1 MSFLSKLFGGGK
13 PRQPKIE
20 KDSLASIS
28 TAKILYGLAEGEISG
43 LVDGAKSIKL
53 DDTPLLNDAGQ
64 PNFVDDKEKLAVK
77 WDFRSGS
84 NNQEYI
90 QGFPDVANEKPV
102 GVQLRQ
108 ATPYVKQINDI
119 NLSAIVV
126 RVSFGALRN
135 QKTNGD
141 ITGTTVKYRIDLM
154 TDNGSYQA
162 VIDGNVTA
170 KTSAKYER
178 SHRIDLPKAKNG
190 WLVKVTRITPDS
202 TSDLLSNAMSV
213 EAITEIIDVKLAYP
227 NTAMLGIQYD
237 ARTFSNIAKLAVR
250 CRGKLLKIP
259 SNYDPVGRTY
269 NGIWDG
275 TFKTAYSNNP
285 AWVFY
290 DICLNWRYGLG
301 RRLDASMI
309 DKWALYQ
316 IARYCDEMVSDGL
329 GGQEPRFAV
338 NVYLQSQQDAFTVL
352 QSLSSIFRGMAYWNG
367 EQVTVA
373 MDAPQTPVYT
383 FSRANVVDG
392 IFNYTGTRARDRHT
406 VAKVAWD
413 NPKSDFKTEYE
424 PVRDEYAIA
433 KYGINQ
439 LDINMMGCTSQGQA
453 QRAGLWALKSEQ
465 LENRQVSFSIGLDG
479 MLERIKP
486 SAIIAISDEIFAGRA
501 NGGRIV
507 AISDDKKTIT
517 LDRAVTANV
526 GDTLVINNSDGVAE
540 RQSISAI
547 NGADITVSVAFNKPE
562 AQHIWAIDSPNL
574 RLMLFKIISIKQN
587 DDLTH
592 TITAIQHEPQKYAA
606 VDSGAYV
613 QPQIVSVVEPNI
625 VAAPESVAIGQ
636 FERQIQGQTV
646 VTMTIGWTQV
656 KDAVS
661 YIVEFKRDDGNW
673 VKLAPQSGL
682 SVDVEGVYAG
692 NYLAR
697 VTAVNAYDL
706 QSMPKTSMLTA
717 VVGKLGTPPSLAS
730 LKATGILFGM
740 QLDWLF
746 AQGSS
751 DTNYTEIQVASAPDT
766 NVALL
771 GTYAYPTNTATIN
784 GLQGNLTQYYRG
796 RIVDKL
802 GNASP
807 WTTWVSGTTSADAS
821 KVLDLL
827 NGQIT
832 DSQLHETLGS
842 KIGKVDKIA
851 PLELV
856 VGDETKGLVK
866 AIADE
871 RQSRIAAIGT
881 SALDNSKSL
890 HERADSLAKTVNGVT
905 EWQKEVNTDIEK
917 SFEKL
922 TYLASELDFGYAD
935 KKQYASTARGT
946 AWTFAKTVARAD
958 YVNSE
963 LARGISADLAGAKA
977 SFTEQI
983 TATATKNLATT
994 QRIENLSAQVVG
1006 GYEGNDL
1013 SKLSSG
1019 LLYQEAT
1026 ARATDV
1032 SALSEQISLLSAGVG
1047 EQFDP
1052 YKIWHFDKDSEGWTG
1067 GTYSDGY
1074 INARTDKLQSP
1085 SLSKTLDDGTVETLN
1100 TNAYHHIKMRLE
1112 VVGEPTWSGLVEWTG
1127 GSKTIT
1133 APKLDGG
1140 VANVSFDL
1148 KWSGNIDK
1156 FTIKIANT
1164 ADNLNYYKVDW
1175 IAVGRPSPA
1184 ASSAAVLDI
1193 KRAFSDYKVSS
1204 SENITDLTSAI
1215 YGTDLTPLTASIREQ
1230 LKTLSTNMGT
1240 YSTTL
1245 SVLDA
1250 WYKGEDASMA
1260 AITKQQYEALTSAD
1274 SANARKVDELF
1285 AEMDFGYADRTK
1297 FANIN
1302 RSMQRTLAMSIAVA
1316 DWNQSQRIDTL
1327 QSEFQGNTAQVQN
1340 ELLTLASKDLSIAS
1354 EQTRLSAAIG
1364 KNSADILELSLA
1376 VSKPETGLAAQVT
1389 QLQTTAEAAQ
1399 ILASSKGEI
1408 IYSVAEPP
1416 AKYRLPQNLWFKKE
1430 GDNTTPHIWDKNSGK
1445 WVALTDKAAADA
1457 QAEAAAAKQAAG
1469 LAQEAADNKGEVIF
1483 SSTAPSAAKRLP
1495 QNLWIDTAGG
1505 ANTPKRWNG
1514 SVWVEVTDKA
1524 TKDAAQ
1530 AASAAQKAADA
1541 AQGAADEADRKAKLA
1556 LKDLKDISDD
1566 DKLTPAE
1573 KKQLRLIVDD
1583 IKQVDADIRT
1593 RAAKYKVST
1602 TEYEAAYT
1610 ALITNYINDLLADYD
1625 VTSSVV
1631 RTEFNRKFNE
1641 FFAKRAQLDTSIT
1654 IAAKSV
1660 ADGLKS
1666 ELSLGYSS
1674 KEKYANS
1681 NRTIPNNAATAI
1693 ARAQTQANGASI
1705 AATGAQ
1711 NSAQNAQAAADNA
1724 KTKADVAQAQIND
1737 ISADGRLTP
1746 VEKKQANLI
1755 WVEIVKTDA
1764 EVKAN
1769 AAKYKVDTTAY
1780 SSAYNALNAYLAP
1793 LIADT
1798 NTTSDIDRAK
1808 FDKAFADV
1816 YAARAEVNKL
1826 IVAAAEKQA
1835 ADAQSTA
1842 NAKGEV
1848 ITSDTIPDATKR
1860 LPQNL
1865 WIDTRQGKNTPR
1877 RWNGSAWEAV
1887 TDQAAIEA
1895 VDDVKKNL
1903 ATYVKESGA
1912 YSTEFDNI
1920 AGEITTIQGSVKGV
1934 TDSIQVVAAIGDAE
1948 RLKYEISKERLN
1960 KNKAALQG
1968 KVADLDSLIAKYKAQ
1983 RTDAQ
1988 AKKAQATDTS
1998 VIALYDQ
2005 QIALLNTSI
2014 TDTQAQ
2020 RDELASQVT
2029 QLDQEIKELASL
2041 KLTESNIK
2049 KQYFVKFDS
2058 NNRAAGF
2065 GIMENADATI
2075 DFAIRADKFYI
2086 APPSGTGKG
2095 DSPFMVLTSSQTING
2110 TVVPAG
2116 TYIKSAYIHNG
2127 SIDVAK
2133 IADATITS
2141 AKIGQ
2146 GEIKNANIGTAEI
2159 DTLNL
2164 RGQAVT
2170 VTSAVTQTTFF
2181 DAKTSANT
2189 DAIYLYTGGVTVAV
2203 EFSLISC
2210 NPEGSG
2216 GFLVECYVN
2225 DVVKGSWNLSG
2236 TFGYYP
2242 SMFFP
2247 FSVAT
2252 GTEQTKVHIKV
2263 TSKGA
2268 KIGSQGYFFKVTG
2281 LKR

>member
-1 MSFLSKLFGGGK
+1 MSFLSKLLGGGSK

-84 NNQEYI
+84 NNQDYI

-126 RVSFGALRN
+126 RVSFEALRN

-154 TDNGSYQA
+154 TDNGAYQT

-413 NPKSDFKTEYE
+413 NPKNDFKTEYE

-465 LENRQVSFSIGLDG
+465 LEDRQVSFSIGLDG

-486 SAIIAISDEIFAGRA
+486 SAIIAISDEVFAGRA

-507 AISDDKKTIT
+507 TISGDKKTIT

-540 RQSISAI
+540 RQTISAI
-547 NGADITVSVAFNKPE
+547 NGADITVSVAFDKPE

-613 QPQIVSVVEPNI
+613 QPQRVSVVEPNI
-625 VAAPESVAIGQ
+625 VAAPEAVAIGQ

-802 GNASP
+802 GNVSP
-807 WTTWVSGTTSADAS
+807 WTNWVKGVTSADAS

-832 DSQLHETLGS
+832 ESQLYKDLGAKID
-842 KIGKVDKIA
+842 KIGTIETGLSAEVQNRVNAINATNAAIDKEISDRQAAITAEITERQAAVKNVNDALSAEVQNRLNADNVIQNNISQTNNDIA
-851 PLELV
+851 KEV
-856 VGDETKGLVK
+856 TDRKK
-866 AIADE
+866 AIGDTQTLIQNEA
-871 RQSRIAAIGT
+871 QSRI
-881 SALDNSKSL
+881 
-890 HERADSLAKTVNGVT
+890 
-905 EWQKEVNTDIEK
+905 
-917 SFEKL
+917 
-922 TYLASELDFGYAD
+922 
-935 KKQYASTARGT
+935 
-946 AWTFAKTVARAD
+946 
-958 YVNSE
+958 
-963 LARGISADLAGAKA
+963 
-977 SFTEQI
+977 
-983 TATATKNLATT
+983 
-994 QRIENLSAQVVG
+994 
-1006 GYEGNDL
+1006 
-1013 SKLSSG
+1013 
-1019 LLYQEAT
+1019 
-1026 ARATDV
+1026 
-1032 SALSEQISLLSAGVG
+1032 
-1047 EQFDP
+1047 
-1052 YKIWHFDKDSEGWTG
+1052 
-1067 GTYSDGY
+1067 DGDT
-1074 INARTDKLQSP
+1074 INARRIDGVYAQVNP
-1085 SLSKTLDDGTVETLN
+1085 SMAG
-1100 TNAYHHIKMRLE
+1100 
-1112 VVGEPTWSGLVEWTG
+1112 
-1127 GSKTIT
+1127 
-1133 APKLDGG
+1133 DGG
-1140 VANVSFDL
+1140 LAGDDTVFVGV
-1148 KWSGNIDK
+1148 WSETSARIEGDTALGQRIDVL
-1156 FTIKIANT
+1156 TASVNDNT
-1164 ADNLNYYKVDW
+1164 ATIYTNNQVLVDADKALASRIDNLNT
-1175 IAVGRPSPA
+1175 
-1184 ASSAAVLDI
+1184 
-1193 KRAFSDYKVSS
+1193 DYQSNKATI
-1204 SENITDLTSAI
+1204 NT
-1215 YGTDLTPLTASIREQ
+1215 Q
-1230 LKTLSTNMGT
+1230 LKTLS
-1240 YSTTL
+1240 
-1245 SVLDA
+1245 
-1250 WYKGEDASMA
+1250 DASSSQA
-1260 AITKQQYEALTSAD
+1260 S
-1274 SANARKVDELF
+1274 S
-1285 AEMDFGYADRTK
+1285 
-1297 FANIN
+1297 IN
-1302 RSMQRTLAMSIAVA
+1302 
-1316 DWNQSQRIDTL
+1316 TL
-1327 QSEFQGNTAQVQN
+1327 QSSVGTAQS
-1340 ELLTLASKDLSIAS
+1340 T
-1354 EQTRLSAAIG
+1354 
-1364 KNSADILELSLA
+1364 
-1376 VSKPETGLAAQVT
+1376 
-1389 QLQTTAEAAQ
+1389 
-1399 ILASSKGEI
+1399 
-1408 IYSVAEPP
+1408 
-1416 AKYRLPQNLWFKKE
+1416 
-1430 GDNTTPHIWDKNSGK
+1430 
-1445 WVALTDKAAADA
+1445 ADA
-1457 QAEAAAAKQAAG
+1457 AVRK
-1469 LAQEAADNKGEVIF
+1469 
-1483 SSTAPSAAKRLP
+1483 
-1495 QNLWIDTAGG
+1495 
-1505 ANTPKRWNG
+1505 
-1514 SVWVEVTDKA
+1514 
-1524 TKDAAQ
+1524 
-1530 AASAAQKAADA
+1530 ADA
-1541 AQGAADEADRKAKLA
+1541 AQGTADDAVSKAVANSA
-1556 LKDLKDISDD
+1556 LIQS
-1566 DKLTPAE
+1566 E
-1573 KKQLRLIVDD
+1573 Q
-1583 IKQVDADIRT
+1583 QT
-1593 RAAKYKVST
+1593 RADNDSALSKRIDTVAATAGDNKAVIVSEQTARANADSALSSRIDTVVAKTDNNTSAIVSEQNART
-1602 TEYEAAYT
+1602 SADNALSSRIDTVSAATSSNT
-1610 ALITNYINDLLADYD
+1610 ALIQSEQQARADGDSVNAQRIDGVYAQVNPTMAGSSNDLAGNDTIFAGVWSEQSARIEGDTALGIRIDNVSSNWGNSLAAIQTENKTQADQLTALAQRVDIIQAAQGGNISLIMDNYYTKAQSDTVIANGIEKFKADYVNPQLNLKASAQALSDTQTQVTNINDKLNIASSKLDGVFAQVNPPLAGSD
-1625 VTSSVV
+1625 
-1631 RTEFNRKFNE
+1631 
-1641 FFAKRAQLDTSIT
+1641 
-1654 IAAKSV
+1654 
-1660 ADGLKS
+1660 S
-1666 ELSLGYSS
+1666 ELAGNDGVLVGVWSEISARIEDDSALGQRIDALNVSM
-1674 KEKYANS
+1674 NG
-1681 NRTIPNNAATAI
+1681 NTAAISTLNKVVI
-1693 ARAQTQANGASI
+1693 D
-1705 AATGAQ
+1705 
-1711 NSAQNAQAAADNA
+1711 ADNA
-1724 KTKADVAQAQIND
+1724 LSQRIDSLNSDYQGNKASVTSQLSTLSNATSSQASS
-1737 ISADGRLTP
+1737 ISGL
-1746 VEKKQANLI
+1746 QAS
-1755 WVEIVKTDA
+1755 V
-1764 EVKAN
+1764 
-1769 AAKYKVDTTAY
+1769 
-1780 SSAYNALNAYLAP
+1780 
-1793 LIADT
+1793 
-1798 NTTSDIDRAK
+1798 NT
-1808 FDKAFADV
+1808 
-1816 YAARAEVNKL
+1816 
-1826 IVAAAEKQA
+1826 
-1835 ADAQSTA
+1835 AQSTA
-1842 NAKGEV
+1842 NTAVGKADNAQSTANTANAAVQSEQQARV
-1848 ITSDTIPDATKR
+1848 SADSALSSR
-1860 LPQNL
+1860 
-1865 WIDTRQGKNTPR
+1865 IDTVQSTVGSNT
-1877 RWNGSAWEAV
+1877 A
-1887 TDQAAIEA
+1887 
-1895 VDDVKKNL
+1895 
-1903 ATYVKESGA
+1903 
-1912 YSTEFDNI
+1912 
-1920 AGEITTIQGSVKGV
+1920 
-1934 TDSIQVVAAIGDAE
+1934 SIQTQQQSIDG
-1948 RLKYEISKERLN
+1948 LN
-1960 KNKAALQG
+1960 AQYTV
-1968 KVADLDSLIAKYKAQ
+1968 KVDVNGRVSGFG
-1983 RTDAQ
+1983 
-1988 AKKAQATDTS
+1988 
-1998 VIALYDQ
+1998 
-2005 QIALLNTSI
+2005 
-2014 TDTQAQ
+2014 
-2020 RDELASQVT
+2020 LASSST
-2029 QLDQEIKELASL
+2029 QS
-2041 KLTESNIK
+2041 
-2049 KQYFVKFDS
+2049 
-2058 NNRAAGF
+2058 
-2065 GIMENADATI
+2065 

-2086 APPSGTGKG
+2086 APPEGTGKG
-2095 DSPFMVLTSSQTING
+2095 VSPFMVLTSSQTING

-2116 TYIKSAYIHNG
+2116 TYIKSAYIHDG

-2146 GEIKNANIGTAEI
+2146 GEIKSVNIGTAEI

-2216 GFLVECYVN
+2216 SFLVECYVN

-2252 GTEQTKVHIKV
+2252 GKEQTKVHIKV
-2263 TSKGA
+2263 TSNGA

>member
-1 MSFLSKLFGGGK
+1 MSFLSKLLGGGSK
-13 PRQPKIE
+13 PRQPKIA

-154 TDNGSYQA
+154 TDNGAYQTI
-162 VIDGNVTA
+162 IDGNVTA

-202 TSDLLSNAMSV
+202 TSDLLSNAMSI

-237 ARTFSNIAKLAVR
+237 ARTFSNIAKLSVR
-250 CRGKLLKIP
+250 CRGKLLSIP

-424 PVRDEYAIA
+424 FVRDEYAIA

-486 SAIIAISDEIFAGRA
+486 SAIIAISDEVFAGRA

-507 AISDDKKTIT
+507 AISGDKKTIT

-540 RQSISAI
+540 RQTISAI
-547 NGADITVSVAFNKPE
+547 NGADITVSVAFDKPE

-613 QPQIVSVVEPNI
+613 QPQRVSVVEPNI
-625 VAAPESVAIGQ
+625 VAAPEAVAIGQ

-802 GNASP
+802 GNVSP
-807 WTTWVSGTTSADAS
+807 WTNWVKGVTSADAQ

-832 DSQLHETLGS
+832 ESQLYKDLGD
-842 KIGKVDKIA
+842 KIGKIGTLETGLSAEVQNRIDAIVAANNAIDKEIGDRQA
-851 PLELV
+851 AIRAEITDRQAAVKSVNDALSTEVQNRLNADNALSSSISTEQQTRADNDSALSKRIDSV
-856 VGDETKGLVK
+856 VATAGDNK
-866 AIADE
+866 ALIVSEQTARANADSALS
-871 RQSRIAAIGT
+871 SRIDTVVAKTDNNTSAIVSEQTTRANADNALSSRIDTVSAATSSNTALIQSEQQARADGDSVNAQRIDGVYAQINPQLAGSSNDLAGNDTIFAGVWSEQSARIEGDTALGIRIDNVASNWGNSLAAIQT
-881 SALDNSKSL
+881 ENKTQADQLTALAQRVDIIQAAQGGNLSLVMDNYYTKAQS
-890 HERADSLAKTVNGVT
+890 DTVIANG
-905 EWQKEVNTDIEK
+905 IEK
-917 SFEKL
+917 FK
-922 TYLASELDFGYAD
+922 
-935 KKQYASTARGT
+935 
-946 AWTFAKTVARAD
+946 AD
-958 YVNSE
+958 YVNPQLNLKASAQALSE
-963 LARGISADLAGAKA
+963 TQTQVTNINDKLNIASSKLDGVFAQVNPIMAGSDGDLAGSDGVLVGVWSEISARI
-977 SFTEQI
+977 EDD
-983 TATATKNLATT
+983 TALG
-994 QRIENLSAQVVG
+994 QRIDALNVSMN
-1006 GYEGNDL
+1006 GN
-1013 SKLSSG
+1013 
-1019 LLYQEAT
+1019 T
-1026 ARATDV
+1026 AA
-1032 SALSEQISLLSAGVG
+1032 IS
-1047 EQFDP
+1047 
-1052 YKIWHFDKDSEGWTG
+1052 
-1067 GTYSDGY
+1067 
-1074 INARTDKLQSP
+1074 
-1085 SLSKTLDDGTVETLN
+1085 TLN
-1100 TNAYHHIKMRLE
+1100 TAMIN
-1112 VVGEPTWSGLVEWTG
+1112 
-1127 GSKTIT
+1127 
-1133 APKLDGG
+1133 
-1140 VANVSFDL
+1140 
-1148 KWSGNIDK
+1148 
-1156 FTIKIANT
+1156 
-1164 ADNLNYYKVDW
+1164 
-1175 IAVGRPSPA
+1175 
-1184 ASSAAVLDI
+1184 
-1193 KRAFSDYKVSS
+1193 
-1204 SENITDLTSAI
+1204 
-1215 YGTDLTPLTASIREQ
+1215 
-1230 LKTLSTNMGT
+1230 
-1240 YSTTL
+1240 
-1245 SVLDA
+1245 
-1250 WYKGEDASMA
+1250 
-1260 AITKQQYEALTSAD
+1260 AD
-1274 SANARKVDELF
+1274 SAL
-1285 AEMDFGYADRTK
+1285 
-1297 FANIN
+1297 
-1302 RSMQRTLAMSIAVA
+1302 
-1316 DWNQSQRIDTL
+1316 SQRIDTL
-1327 QSEFQGNTAQVQN
+1327 NSDYQGNKATVSSQ
-1340 ELLTLASKDLSIAS
+1340 LSTLSNATSS
-1354 EQTRLSAAIG
+1354 Q
-1364 KNSADILELSLA
+1364 
-1376 VSKPETGLAAQVT
+1376 
-1389 QLQTTAEAAQ
+1389 
-1399 ILASSKGEI
+1399 ASSISGLQA
-1408 IYSVAEPP
+1408 SV
-1416 AKYRLPQNLWFKKE
+1416 
-1430 GDNTTPHIWDKNSGK
+1430 NT
-1445 WVALTDKAAADA
+1445 
-1457 QAEAAAAKQAAG
+1457 
-1469 LAQEAADNKGEVIF
+1469 
-1483 SSTAPSAAKRLP
+1483 
-1495 QNLWIDTAGG
+1495 
-1505 ANTPKRWNG
+1505 
-1514 SVWVEVTDKA
+1514 
-1524 TKDAAQ
+1524 
-1530 AASAAQKAADA
+1530 
-1541 AQGAADEADRKAKLA
+1541 
-1556 LKDLKDISDD
+1556 
-1566 DKLTPAE
+1566 
-1573 KKQLRLIVDD
+1573 
-1583 IKQVDADIRT
+1583 
-1593 RAAKYKVST
+1593 
-1602 TEYEAAYT
+1602 
-1610 ALITNYINDLLADYD
+1610 
-1625 VTSSVV
+1625 
-1631 RTEFNRKFNE
+1631 
-1641 FFAKRAQLDTSIT
+1641 
-1654 IAAKSV
+1654 
-1660 ADGLKS
+1660 
-1666 ELSLGYSS
+1666 
-1674 KEKYANS
+1674 
-1681 NRTIPNNAATAI
+1681 
-1693 ARAQTQANGASI
+1693 
-1705 AATGAQ
+1705 
-1711 NSAQNAQAAADNA
+1711 
-1724 KTKADVAQAQIND
+1724 
-1737 ISADGRLTP
+1737 
-1746 VEKKQANLI
+1746 
-1755 WVEIVKTDA
+1755 
-1764 EVKAN
+1764 
-1769 AAKYKVDTTAY
+1769 
-1780 SSAYNALNAYLAP
+1780 
-1793 LIADT
+1793 
-1798 NTTSDIDRAK
+1798 
-1808 FDKAFADV
+1808 
-1816 YAARAEVNKL
+1816 
-1826 IVAAAEKQA
+1826 
-1835 ADAQSTA
+1835 AQSTA
-1842 NAKGEV
+1842 NTAVGKADNAQSTANTANAAVQSEQTARV
-1848 ITSDTIPDATKR
+1848 NADSALSTR
-1860 LPQNL
+1860 
-1865 WIDTRQGKNTPR
+1865 IDTVQTTVNGNT
-1877 RWNGSAWEAV
+1877 A
-1887 TDQAAIEA
+1887 
-1895 VDDVKKNL
+1895 
-1903 ATYVKESGA
+1903 
-1912 YSTEFDNI
+1912 
-1920 AGEITTIQGSVKGV
+1920 
-1934 TDSIQVVAAIGDAE
+1934 SIQIQQQSIDGVYAQHTIKVQTGGIVSGIG
-1948 RLKYEISKERLN
+1948 LMS
-1960 KNKAALQG
+1960 
-1968 KVADLDSLIAKYKAQ
+1968 
-1983 RTDAQ
+1983 
-1988 AKKAQATDTS
+1988 
-1998 VIALYDQ
+1998 
-2005 QIALLNTSI
+2005 
-2014 TDTQAQ
+2014 
-2020 RDELASQVT
+2020 
-2029 QLDQEIKELASL
+2029 
-2041 KLTESNIK
+2041 SNG
-2049 KQYFVKFDS
+2049 VS
-2058 NNRAAGF
+2058 A
-2065 GIMENADATI
+2065 
-2075 DFAIRADKFYI
+2075 FAVRADQFYI
-2086 APPSGTGKG
+2086 APPTGADKG
-2095 DSPFMVLTSSQTING
+2095 VLPFAVQTTPTTING
-2110 TVVPAG
+2110 VSVPAG
-2116 TYIKSAYIHNG
+2116 TYLDNAFIKNG

-2189 DAIYLYTGGVTVAV
+2189 DAIYLYTGGVVVSV

-2216 GFLVECYVN
+2216 SFLVECYVN
-2225 DVVKGSWNLSG
+2225 DVVKGSWSLTG

>member
-1 MSFLSKLFGGGK
+1 MSFLSKLLGGGSK

-84 NNQEYI
+84 NNQDYI

-154 TDNGSYQA
+154 TDNGAYQTI
-162 VIDGNVTA
+162 IDGNVTA
-170 KTSAKYER
+170 KTSDKYER

-213 EAITEIIDVKLAYP
+213 EAITEIIDVKLTYP

-237 ARTFSNIAKLAVR
+237 ARTFSNIAKLSVR
-250 CRGKLLKIP
+250 CRGKLLSIP
-259 SNYDPVGRTY
+259 SNYDPVGRAY

-413 NPKSDFKTEYE
+413 NPKNDFKTEYE

-465 LENRQVSFSIGLDG
+465 LEDRQVSFSIGLDG

-486 SAIIAISDEIFAGRA
+486 SAIIAISDEVFAGRA

-517 LDRAVTANV
+517 LDRVVTANV

-540 RQSISAI
+540 RQTISAI
-547 NGADITVSVAFNKPE
+547 NGADITVSVAFDKPE
-562 AQHIWAIDSPNL
+562 VQHIWAIDSPNL

-613 QPQIVSVVEPNI
+613 QPQRVSVVEPNI
-625 VAAPESVAIGQ
+625 VAAPEAVAIGQ

-802 GNASP
+802 GNVSP
-807 WTTWVSGTTSADAS
+807 WTAWVKGVTSADAN

-832 DSQLHETLGS
+832 ESQLYKDLGAKID
-842 KIGKVDKIA
+842 KIGMLETGLSAEVQNRVNAINATNAAIDKEI
-851 PLELV
+851 
-856 VGDETKGLVK
+856 GDRQA
-866 AIADE
+866 AISTEITE
-871 RQSRIAAIGT
+871 RQAAVK
-881 SALDNSKSL
+881 N
-890 HERADSLAKTVNGVT
+890 VN
-905 EWQKEVNTDIEK
+905 D
-917 SFEKL
+917 
-922 TYLASELDFGYAD
+922 A
-935 KKQYASTARGT
+935 
-946 AWTFAKTVARAD
+946 
-958 YVNSE
+958 
-963 LARGISADLAGAKA
+963 
-977 SFTEQI
+977 
-983 TATATKNLATT
+983 
-994 QRIENLSAQVVG
+994 
-1006 GYEGNDL
+1006 
-1013 SKLSSG
+1013 LSSEVQNR
-1019 LLYQEAT
+1019 LNAE
-1026 ARATDV
+1026 
-1032 SALSEQISLLSAGVG
+1032 SA
-1047 EQFDP
+1047 
-1052 YKIWHFDKDSEGWTG
+1052 
-1067 GTYSDGY
+1067 
-1074 INARTDKLQSP
+1074 INA
-1085 SLSKTLDDGTVETLN
+1085 
-1100 TNAYHHIKMRLE
+1100 
-1112 VVGEPTWSGLVEWTG
+1112 
-1127 GSKTIT
+1127 
-1133 APKLDGG
+1133 
-1140 VANVSFDL
+1140 
-1148 KWSGNIDK
+1148 
-1156 FTIKIANT
+1156 
-1164 ADNLNYYKVDW
+1164 
-1175 IAVGRPSPA
+1175 
-1184 ASSAAVLDI
+1184 
-1193 KRAFSDYKVSS
+1193 
-1204 SENITDLTSAI
+1204 
-1215 YGTDLTPLTASIREQ
+1215 
-1230 LKTLSTNMGT
+1230 
-1240 YSTTL
+1240 
-1245 SVLDA
+1245 
-1250 WYKGEDASMA
+1250 
-1260 AITKQQYEALTSAD
+1260 
-1274 SANARKVDELF
+1274 
-1285 AEMDFGYADRTK
+1285 
-1297 FANIN
+1297 
-1302 RSMQRTLAMSIAVA
+1302 
-1316 DWNQSQRIDTL
+1316 
-1327 QSEFQGNTAQVQN
+1327 
-1340 ELLTLASKDLSIAS
+1340 SIAS
-1354 EQTRLSAAIG
+1354 EQQTRADADSALSHRVDSVVATADDNKALIVSEQTARANADSALSSRIDTVVAKTDNNTSAIVSEQNARTSADNALSSRIDTVSATTANNTALIQSEQQARADGDSVNAHRIDGVYAQINPQLAGSDSDLAGNDTIFAGVWSEQSARIEGDTALGIRIDNVSSNWGNSLAAIQTEN
-1364 KNSADILELSLA
+1364 KTQADQLTALA
-1376 VSKPETGLAAQVT
+1376 QRVDIIQAAQGGNISLIMDNYYTKAQSDTVIANGIEKFKADYVNPQLNLKASAQALSDTQTQVT
-1389 QLQTTAEAAQ
+1389 NINDKLN
-1399 ILASSKGEI
+1399 IASSKLDGVFAQVNPIMAGSDGDLAGNDGVLVGVWSEI
-1408 IYSVAEPP
+1408 
-1416 AKYRLPQNLWFKKE
+1416 
-1430 GDNTTPHIWDKNSGK
+1430 
-1445 WVALTDKAAADA
+1445 
-1457 QAEAAAAKQAAG
+1457 
-1469 LAQEAADNKGEVIF
+1469 
-1483 SSTAPSAAKRLP
+1483 SAR
-1495 QNLWIDTAGG
+1495 IEDDTALGQRIDALNVSMNG
-1505 ANTPKRWNG
+1505 NT
-1514 SVWVEVTDKA
+1514 
-1524 TKDAAQ
+1524 AA
-1530 AASAAQKAADA
+1530 
-1541 AQGAADEADRKAKLA
+1541 
-1556 LKDLKDISDD
+1556 ISTLN
-1566 DKLTPAE
+1566 KVV
-1573 KKQLRLIVDD
+1573 I
-1583 IKQVDADIRT
+1583 DAD
-1593 RAAKYKVST
+1593 
-1602 TEYEAAYT
+1602 T
-1610 ALITNYINDLLADYD
+1610 ALSQRIDSLNSDYQGNKAS
-1625 VTSSVV
+1625 VNNQLSTLSNATSSQ
-1631 RTEFNRKFNE
+1631 
-1641 FFAKRAQLDTSIT
+1641 ASSISGLQ
-1654 IAAKSV
+1654 ASV
-1660 ADGLKS
+1660 
-1666 ELSLGYSS
+1666 
-1674 KEKYANS
+1674 
-1681 NRTIPNNAATAI
+1681 
-1693 ARAQTQANGASI
+1693 
-1705 AATGAQ
+1705 
-1711 NSAQNAQAAADNA
+1711 
-1724 KTKADVAQAQIND
+1724 
-1737 ISADGRLTP
+1737 
-1746 VEKKQANLI
+1746 
-1755 WVEIVKTDA
+1755 
-1764 EVKAN
+1764 
-1769 AAKYKVDTTAY
+1769 
-1780 SSAYNALNAYLAP
+1780 
-1793 LIADT
+1793 
-1798 NTTSDIDRAK
+1798 NT
-1808 FDKAFADV
+1808 
-1816 YAARAEVNKL
+1816 
-1826 IVAAAEKQA
+1826 
-1835 ADAQSTA
+1835 AQSTA
-1842 NAKGEV
+1842 NTAVNKADNAQSAANTANAAVQSEQKARA
-1848 ITSDTIPDATKR
+1848 DADGALGKR
-1860 LPQNL
+1860 
-1865 WIDTRQGKNTPR
+1865 IDTVIAKADSN
-1877 RWNGSAWEAV
+1877 A
-1887 TDQAAIEA
+1887 AAIASEQTA
-1895 VDDVKKNL
+1895 RADGDSALSSRIDTVQ
-1903 ATYVKESGA
+1903 
-1912 YSTEFDNI
+1912 STV
-1920 AGEITTIQGSVKGV
+1920 GSN
-1934 TDSIQVVAAIGDAE
+1934 TASIQTQQKSINGLSAQWTVKVDVNGRISGIG
-1948 RLKYEISKERLN
+1948 
-1960 KNKAALQG
+1960 
-1968 KVADLDSLIAKYKAQ
+1968 
-1983 RTDAQ
+1983 
-1988 AKKAQATDTS
+1988 
-1998 VIALYDQ
+1998 
-2005 QIALLNTSI
+2005 
-2014 TDTQAQ
+2014 
-2020 RDELASQVT
+2020 LAS
-2029 QLDQEIKELASL
+2029 D
-2041 KLTESNIK
+2041 
-2049 KQYFVKFDS
+2049 
-2058 NNRAAGF
+2058 NNVS
-2065 GIMENADATI
+2065 

-2086 APPSGTGKG
+2086 APPEGTGKG

-2116 TYIKSAYIHNG
+2116 TYIKSAYIHDG

-2181 DAKTSANT
+2181 DAKKSANT

-2210 NPEGSG
+2210 NPEGTGS
-2216 GFLVECYVN
+2216 FTVECFVN

-2263 TSKGA
+2263 TSNGA

>member
-1 MSFLSKLFGGGK
+1 MSFLSKLLGGGK
-13 PRQPKIE
+13 TRQPKIE

-84 NNQEYI
+84 NNQDYI
-90 QGFPDVANEKPV
+90 QGFPDVANEKSV

-202 TSDLLSNAMSV
+202 TSDLLSNSMSI

-250 CRGKLLKIP
+250 CRGKLLSIP

-413 NPKSDFKTEYE
+413 NPKNDFKTEYE
-424 PVRDEYAIA
+424 FVRDEYAIA

-465 LENRQVSFSIGLDG
+465 LESRQVSFSIGLDG

-486 SAIIAISDEIFAGRA
+486 SAIIAISDEVFAGRA

-507 AISDDKKTIT
+507 AISGDKKTIT

-547 NGADITVSVAFNKPE
+547 NGADITVSVAFDKPE

-613 QPQIVSVVEPNI
+613 QPQRVSVVEPNI
-625 VAAPESVAIGQ
+625 VAAPEAVAIGQ

-802 GNASP
+802 GNVSP
-807 WTTWVSGTTSADAS
+807 WTNWVKGVTSADAQ

-832 DSQLHETLGS
+832 ESQLYKDLGAKIE
-842 KIGKVDKIA
+842 KIGTIENGLSNEITDRTNAVKSINDALSAEVQNRLNAIKSTNEAINKEITERQAAITAEITERQAAVKNVNDALSAEVQNRLNADNVIQNNISQTNNDIA
-851 PLELV
+851 KEV
-856 VGDETKGLVK
+856 TDRKK
-866 AIADE
+866 AIGDTQTLIQNEA
-871 RQSRIAAIGT
+871 QSRIDGDTINTRRIDGVYAQVNPAMAGDSGMAGDDT
-881 SALDNSKSL
+881 VFVGVWSEQSA
-890 HERADSLAKTVNGVT
+890 
-905 EWQKEVNTDIEK
+905 
-917 SFEKL
+917 
-922 TYLASELDFGYAD
+922 
-935 KKQYASTARGT
+935 
-946 AWTFAKTVARAD
+946 
-958 YVNSE
+958 
-963 LARGISADLAGAKA
+963 
-977 SFTEQI
+977 
-983 TATATKNLATT
+983 
-994 QRIENLSAQVVG
+994 RIENDTALGQRIDVLSASVNNNAATIYTNNQVLV
-1006 GYEGNDL
+1006 DAD
-1013 SKLSSG
+1013 K
-1019 LLYQEAT
+1019 
-1026 ARATDV
+1026 
-1032 SALSEQISLLSAGVG
+1032 ALASRI
-1047 EQFDP
+1047 
-1052 YKIWHFDKDSEGWTG
+1052 
-1067 GTYSDGY
+1067 
-1074 INARTDKLQSP
+1074 
-1085 SLSKTLDDGTVETLN
+1085 
-1100 TNAYHHIKMRLE
+1100 
-1112 VVGEPTWSGLVEWTG
+1112 
-1127 GSKTIT
+1127 
-1133 APKLDGG
+1133 
-1140 VANVSFDL
+1140 
-1148 KWSGNIDK
+1148 
-1156 FTIKIANT
+1156 
-1164 ADNLNYYKVDW
+1164 DNLNT
-1175 IAVGRPSPA
+1175 
-1184 ASSAAVLDI
+1184 
-1193 KRAFSDYKVSS
+1193 DYQSNKATI
-1204 SENITDLTSAI
+1204 NM
-1215 YGTDLTPLTASIREQ
+1215 Q
-1230 LKTLSTNMGT
+1230 LKTLS
-1240 YSTTL
+1240 
-1245 SVLDA
+1245 
-1250 WYKGEDASMA
+1250 DASSSQASSINTLQSSVSTAQSTADTAVRKANA
-1260 AITKQQYEALTSAD
+1260 AQGTADDAVSKAVANSALIQSEQQTRADND
-1274 SANARKVDELF
+1274 SAL
-1285 AEMDFGYADRTK
+1285 
-1297 FANIN
+1297 
-1302 RSMQRTLAMSIAVA
+1302 
-1316 DWNQSQRIDTL
+1316 SQRIDSVVATAGDNKAL
-1327 QSEFQGNTAQVQN
+1327 IVSEQTARADADGALGKRIDTVVAKTDNNTSAIVSEQNARTSADNALSSRIDTVSAATSSNTALIQSEQQARADGDSVNAQRIDGVYAQINPQLAGSSNDLAGNDTIFAGVWSEQSARIEGDTALGIRIDNVSSNWGNSLAAIQTENKTQADQLTALAQRVDIIQAAQGGNISLIMDNYYTKAQSDTVIANGIEKFKADYVNPQLNLKASAQALSETQTQVTNINDKLNIASSKLDGVFAQVNPPLAGSDSELAGNDSILVGVWSEISARIEDDTALGQRIDALNVSMNGNTAAIS
-1340 ELLTLASKDLSIAS
+1340 TLNTAMINADSALSQRIDSLNSDYQGNKASVTSQLS
-1354 EQTRLSAAIG
+1354 TLSNAT
-1364 KNSADILELSLA
+1364 SS
-1376 VSKPETGLAAQVT
+1376 Q
-1389 QLQTTAEAAQ
+1389 
-1399 ILASSKGEI
+1399 ASSISGLQA
-1408 IYSVAEPP
+1408 SV
-1416 AKYRLPQNLWFKKE
+1416 
-1430 GDNTTPHIWDKNSGK
+1430 NT
-1445 WVALTDKAAADA
+1445 
-1457 QAEAAAAKQAAG
+1457 
-1469 LAQEAADNKGEVIF
+1469 
-1483 SSTAPSAAKRLP
+1483 
-1495 QNLWIDTAGG
+1495 
-1505 ANTPKRWNG
+1505 
-1514 SVWVEVTDKA
+1514 
-1524 TKDAAQ
+1524 
-1530 AASAAQKAADA
+1530 
-1541 AQGAADEADRKAKLA
+1541 
-1556 LKDLKDISDD
+1556 
-1566 DKLTPAE
+1566 
-1573 KKQLRLIVDD
+1573 
-1583 IKQVDADIRT
+1583 
-1593 RAAKYKVST
+1593 
-1602 TEYEAAYT
+1602 
-1610 ALITNYINDLLADYD
+1610 
-1625 VTSSVV
+1625 
-1631 RTEFNRKFNE
+1631 
-1641 FFAKRAQLDTSIT
+1641 
-1654 IAAKSV
+1654 
-1660 ADGLKS
+1660 
-1666 ELSLGYSS
+1666 
-1674 KEKYANS
+1674 
-1681 NRTIPNNAATAI
+1681 
-1693 ARAQTQANGASI
+1693 
-1705 AATGAQ
+1705 
-1711 NSAQNAQAAADNA
+1711 
-1724 KTKADVAQAQIND
+1724 
-1737 ISADGRLTP
+1737 
-1746 VEKKQANLI
+1746 
-1755 WVEIVKTDA
+1755 
-1764 EVKAN
+1764 
-1769 AAKYKVDTTAY
+1769 
-1780 SSAYNALNAYLAP
+1780 
-1793 LIADT
+1793 
-1798 NTTSDIDRAK
+1798 
-1808 FDKAFADV
+1808 
-1816 YAARAEVNKL
+1816 
-1826 IVAAAEKQA
+1826 
-1835 ADAQSTA
+1835 AQSTA
-1842 NAKGEV
+1842 NTAVNKADNAQSAANTANTAVQSEQKARA
-1848 ITSDTIPDATKR
+1848 DADGVLGKR
-1860 LPQNL
+1860 
-1865 WIDTRQGKNTPR
+1865 IDTVIAKADSN
-1877 RWNGSAWEAV
+1877 A
-1887 TDQAAIEA
+1887 AAI
-1895 VDDVKKNL
+1895 
-1903 ATYVKESGA
+1903 ATEQTARANADGA
-1912 YSTEFDNI
+1912 LSSRIDTVQSTVGNNT
-1920 AGEITTIQGSVKGV
+1920 A
-1934 TDSIQVVAAIGDAE
+1934 SIQ
-1948 RLKYEISKERLN
+1948 
-1960 KNKAALQG
+1960 
-1968 KVADLDSLIAKYKAQ
+1968 
-1983 RTDAQ
+1983 T
-1988 AKKAQATDTS
+1988 
-1998 VIALYDQ
+1998 Q
-2005 QIALLNTSI
+2005 QKSIDGLNTQYTVKIDVNGRVSGFG
-2014 TDTQAQ
+2014 
-2020 RDELASQVT
+2020 LASSNT
-2029 QLDQEIKELASL
+2029 QS
-2041 KLTESNIK
+2041 
-2049 KQYFVKFDS
+2049 
-2058 NNRAAGF
+2058 
-2065 GIMENADATI
+2065 

-2086 APPSGTGKG
+2086 APPEGTGKG

-2116 TYIKSAYIHNG
+2116 TYIKSAYIHDG

-2146 GEIKNANIGTAEI
+2146 GEIKTANIDNAAITTAKIGTAQV
-2159 DTLNL
+2159 DTLQIAGEAVVVPRAQYNPNSVKIPAN
-2164 RGQAVT
+2164 GQHVLLHTVSMETTGNAISISIGFDSISGFIEGTITGDITSNIKLTRDGIIIREVT
-2170 VTSAVTQTTFF
+2170 LNAAKSVEENSSYGDAWLNFNFLNIPAFLDIPPAGNHSYKLYVSWGGQGKFDPTFN
-2181 DAKTSANT
+2181 S
-2189 DAIYLYTGGVTVAV
+2189 LYVYGSSIQLLGV
-2203 EFSLISC
+2203 
-2210 NPEGSG
+2210 
-2216 GFLVECYVN
+2216 
-2225 DVVKGSWNLSG
+2225 
-2236 TFGYYP
+2236 
-2242 SMFFP
+2242 
-2247 FSVAT
+2247 
-2252 GTEQTKVHIKV
+2252 
-2263 TSKGA
+2263 
-2268 KIGSQGYFFKVTG
+2268 
-2281 LKR
+2281 KR

>member
-1 MSFLSKLFGGGK
+1 MSFLSKLLGGGSK

-84 NNQEYI
+84 NNQDYI

-154 TDNGSYQA
+154 TDNGAYQT
-162 VIDGNVTA
+162 VIDGDVTA

-202 TSDLLSNAMSV
+202 TSDLLSNAMSI

-290 DICLNWRYGLG
+290 DLCLNWRYGLG
-301 RRLDASMI
+301 RRLDASML

-413 NPKSDFKTEYE
+413 NPKNDFKTEYE

-465 LENRQVSFSIGLDG
+465 LEDRQVSFSIGLDG

-486 SAIIAISDEIFAGRA
+486 SAIIAISDEVFAGRA

-507 AISDDKKTIT
+507 AISGDKKTIT

-540 RQSISAI
+540 RQTISAI
-547 NGADITVSVAFNKPE
+547 NGADITVSVAFDKPE
-562 AQHIWAIDSPNL
+562 VQHIWAIDSPNL

-613 QPQIVSVVEPNI
+613 QPQRVSVVEPNI
-625 VAAPESVAIGQ
+625 VAAPEAVAISQ

-673 VKLAPQSGL
+673 VKLAPQGGL

-802 GNASP
+802 GNVSP
-807 WTTWVSGTTSADAS
+807 WTAWVKGVTSADAQ

-832 DSQLHETLGS
+832 ESQLYKDLGA
-842 KIGKVDKIA
+842 KIDKIA
-851 PLELV
+851 TIEN
-856 VGDETKGLVK
+856 GLSNEITDRTNAVKSINDALSAEVQNRLNAIKSTNEAINKEITERQAAITAEITERQAAVKNVNDALSAEVQNRLNADNVIQNNISQTNNDIAKEVTDRKK
-866 AIADE
+866 AIGDTQTLIQNEA
-871 RQSRIAAIGT
+871 QSRIDGDTINTRRIDGVYAQVNPAMAGDSGMAGDDT
-881 SALDNSKSL
+881 VFVGVWSEQSA
-890 HERADSLAKTVNGVT
+890 
-905 EWQKEVNTDIEK
+905 
-917 SFEKL
+917 
-922 TYLASELDFGYAD
+922 
-935 KKQYASTARGT
+935 
-946 AWTFAKTVARAD
+946 
-958 YVNSE
+958 
-963 LARGISADLAGAKA
+963 
-977 SFTEQI
+977 
-983 TATATKNLATT
+983 
-994 QRIENLSAQVVG
+994 RIENDTALGQRIDVLSASVNNNAATIYTNNQVLV
-1006 GYEGNDL
+1006 DAD
-1013 SKLSSG
+1013 K
-1019 LLYQEAT
+1019 
-1026 ARATDV
+1026 
-1032 SALSEQISLLSAGVG
+1032 ALASRI
-1047 EQFDP
+1047 
-1052 YKIWHFDKDSEGWTG
+1052 
-1067 GTYSDGY
+1067 
-1074 INARTDKLQSP
+1074 
-1085 SLSKTLDDGTVETLN
+1085 
-1100 TNAYHHIKMRLE
+1100 
-1112 VVGEPTWSGLVEWTG
+1112 
-1127 GSKTIT
+1127 
-1133 APKLDGG
+1133 
-1140 VANVSFDL
+1140 
-1148 KWSGNIDK
+1148 
-1156 FTIKIANT
+1156 
-1164 ADNLNYYKVDW
+1164 DNLNT
-1175 IAVGRPSPA
+1175 
-1184 ASSAAVLDI
+1184 
-1193 KRAFSDYKVSS
+1193 DYQGNKATI
-1204 SENITDLTSAI
+1204 NM
-1215 YGTDLTPLTASIREQ
+1215 Q
-1230 LKTLSTNMGT
+1230 LKTLS
-1240 YSTTL
+1240 
-1245 SVLDA
+1245 
-1250 WYKGEDASMA
+1250 DASSSQASSINTLQSSVSTAQSTANTGVNKADAAQGTADNAVSMA
-1260 AITKQQYEALTSAD
+1260 VANSALIQSEQQTRADNDSALSKRIDTVAATANDNKALIVSEQTARANADSALSSRIDTVVAKTDNNTSAIVSEQNARTSAD
-1274 SANARKVDELF
+1274 NALSSRIDTVSAATSSNTALIQSEQQARADGDSVNAQRIDGVYAQVNPAMAGDSGMAGDDTVFVGVWSEQSARIEGDTALGIRIDNVSSNWGNSLAAIQTENKTQADQLTALAQRVDIIQAAQGGNISLI
-1285 AEMDFGYADRTK
+1285 MDNYYTKAQSDTVIANGIEKFKADYVNPQLNLKASAQALSETQTQVT
-1297 FANIN
+1297 NIN
-1302 RSMQRTLAMSIAVA
+1302 DKLNIASSKLDGVFAQVNPPLAGSDSELAGNDSIMVGVWSEISARIEDDTALGQRIDALNVSMNGNTAAISTLNTAMINA
-1316 DWNQSQRIDTL
+1316 DSALSQRIDSLNSDYQGNKASVNNQLSTL
-1327 QSEFQGNTAQVQN
+1327 SNATSSQASSISGLQVSVNTAQSTANTAVNKADNAQSAANTANAAVQSEQKARADADGALGKRIDTVIAKADSN
-1340 ELLTLASKDLSIAS
+1340 AAAIAS
-1354 EQTRLSAAIG
+1354 EQTARADGDSALSSRIDTVQSTVGNNTASIQTQQKSIDG
-1364 KNSADILELSLA
+1364 LNTQYTVKTDVNGR
-1376 VSKPETGLAAQVT
+1376 VSGFG
-1389 QLQTTAEAAQ
+1389 
-1399 ILASSKGEI
+1399 LASS
-1408 IYSVAEPP
+1408 
-1416 AKYRLPQNLWFKKE
+1416 
-1430 GDNTTPHIWDKNSGK
+1430 
-1445 WVALTDKAAADA
+1445 
-1457 QAEAAAAKQAAG
+1457 
-1469 LAQEAADNKGEVIF
+1469 
-1483 SSTAPSAAKRLP
+1483 ST
-1495 QNLWIDTAGG
+1495 
-1505 ANTPKRWNG
+1505 
-1514 SVWVEVTDKA
+1514 
-1524 TKDAAQ
+1524 
-1530 AASAAQKAADA
+1530 
-1541 AQGAADEADRKAKLA
+1541 
-1556 LKDLKDISDD
+1556 
-1566 DKLTPAE
+1566 
-1573 KKQLRLIVDD
+1573 
-1583 IKQVDADIRT
+1583 
-1593 RAAKYKVST
+1593 
-1602 TEYEAAYT
+1602 
-1610 ALITNYINDLLADYD
+1610 
-1625 VTSSVV
+1625 
-1631 RTEFNRKFNE
+1631 
-1641 FFAKRAQLDTSIT
+1641 
-1654 IAAKSV
+1654 
-1660 ADGLKS
+1660 
-1666 ELSLGYSS
+1666 
-1674 KEKYANS
+1674 
-1681 NRTIPNNAATAI
+1681 
-1693 ARAQTQANGASI
+1693 
-1705 AATGAQ
+1705 
-1711 NSAQNAQAAADNA
+1711 
-1724 KTKADVAQAQIND
+1724 
-1737 ISADGRLTP
+1737 
-1746 VEKKQANLI
+1746 
-1755 WVEIVKTDA
+1755 
-1764 EVKAN
+1764 
-1769 AAKYKVDTTAY
+1769 
-1780 SSAYNALNAYLAP
+1780 
-1793 LIADT
+1793 
-1798 NTTSDIDRAK
+1798 
-1808 FDKAFADV
+1808 
-1816 YAARAEVNKL
+1816 
-1826 IVAAAEKQA
+1826 
-1835 ADAQSTA
+1835 QS
-1842 NAKGEV
+1842 
-1848 ITSDTIPDATKR
+1848 
-1860 LPQNL
+1860 
-1865 WIDTRQGKNTPR
+1865 
-1877 RWNGSAWEAV
+1877 
-1887 TDQAAIEA
+1887 
-1895 VDDVKKNL
+1895 
-1903 ATYVKESGA
+1903 
-1912 YSTEFDNI
+1912 
-1920 AGEITTIQGSVKGV
+1920 
-1934 TDSIQVVAAIGDAE
+1934 
-1948 RLKYEISKERLN
+1948 
-1960 KNKAALQG
+1960 
-1968 KVADLDSLIAKYKAQ
+1968 
-1983 RTDAQ
+1983 
-1988 AKKAQATDTS
+1988 
-1998 VIALYDQ
+1998 
-2005 QIALLNTSI
+2005 
-2014 TDTQAQ
+2014 
-2020 RDELASQVT
+2020 
-2029 QLDQEIKELASL
+2029 
-2041 KLTESNIK
+2041 
-2049 KQYFVKFDS
+2049 
-2058 NNRAAGF
+2058 
-2065 GIMENADATI
+2065 

-2086 APPSGTGKG
+2086 APPDGTGKG

-2146 GEIKNANIGTAEI
+2146 GEIKSVNIGTAEI

-2189 DAIYLYTGGVTVAV
+2189 DAIYLYTGGVVVAI

-2216 GFLVECYVN
+2216 SFLVECYVN
-2225 DVVKGSWNLSG
+2225 DVVKGSWSLTG

-2252 GTEQTKVHIKV
+2252 GTDISKIHIKV

>member
-1 MSFLSKLFGGGK
+1 MSFLSKLLGGGSK

-64 PNFVDDKEKLAVK
+64 PNFVDDKANLAVK

-84 NNQEYI
+84 NNQDYI

-119 NLSAIVV
+119 NLSALVV

-170 KTSAKYER
+170 KTSDKYER

-202 TSDLLSNAMSV
+202 TSDLLSNSMSI

-465 LENRQVSFSIGLDG
+465 LEDRQVSFSIGLDG

-486 SAIIAISDEIFAGRA
+486 SAIIAISDEVFAGRA

-507 AISDDKKTIT
+507 AISGDKKTIT

-540 RQSISAI
+540 RQTISAI

-562 AQHIWAIDSPNL
+562 VQHIWAIDSPNL

-613 QPQIVSVVEPNI
+613 QPQRVSVVEPNI
-625 VAAPESVAIGQ
+625 VAAPEAVAIGQ

-802 GNASP
+802 GNVSP
-807 WTTWVSGTTSADAS
+807 WTAWVKGVTSADAQ

-832 DSQLHETLGS
+832 ESQLYKDLGA
-842 KIGKVDKIA
+842 KIDKIA
-851 PLELV
+851 TIENGLSNEITDRTNAVKSINDALSAEV
-856 VGDETKGLVK
+856 QNRINAINATNAAIDKEIGDRQAAITAEITERQAAVKNVNDALSAEVQNRLNADNVIQNNISQTNNDIAKEVTDRKK
-866 AIADE
+866 AIGDTQTLIQNEA
-871 RQSRIAAIGT
+871 QSRI
-881 SALDNSKSL
+881 
-890 HERADSLAKTVNGVT
+890 
-905 EWQKEVNTDIEK
+905 
-917 SFEKL
+917 
-922 TYLASELDFGYAD
+922 
-935 KKQYASTARGT
+935 
-946 AWTFAKTVARAD
+946 
-958 YVNSE
+958 
-963 LARGISADLAGAKA
+963 
-977 SFTEQI
+977 
-983 TATATKNLATT
+983 
-994 QRIENLSAQVVG
+994 
-1006 GYEGNDL
+1006 
-1013 SKLSSG
+1013 
-1019 LLYQEAT
+1019 
-1026 ARATDV
+1026 
-1032 SALSEQISLLSAGVG
+1032 
-1047 EQFDP
+1047 
-1052 YKIWHFDKDSEGWTG
+1052 
-1067 GTYSDGY
+1067 DGDT
-1074 INARTDKLQSP
+1074 INARRIDGVYAQVNP
-1085 SLSKTLDDGTVETLN
+1085 SMAG
-1100 TNAYHHIKMRLE
+1100 
-1112 VVGEPTWSGLVEWTG
+1112 
-1127 GSKTIT
+1127 
-1133 APKLDGG
+1133 DGG
-1140 VANVSFDL
+1140 LAGDDTVFVGV
-1148 KWSGNIDK
+1148 WSETSARIEGDTALGQRIDVL
-1156 FTIKIANT
+1156 TASVNDNT
-1164 ADNLNYYKVDW
+1164 ATIYTNNKVLIDADKALASRIDNLNT
-1175 IAVGRPSPA
+1175 
-1184 ASSAAVLDI
+1184 
-1193 KRAFSDYKVSS
+1193 DYQGNKATI
-1204 SENITDLTSAI
+1204 NM
-1215 YGTDLTPLTASIREQ
+1215 Q
-1230 LKTLSTNMGT
+1230 LKTLS
-1240 YSTTL
+1240 
-1245 SVLDA
+1245 
-1250 WYKGEDASMA
+1250 DASSSQASSINTLQSSVSTAQSTADTSVRKADA
-1260 AITKQQYEALTSAD
+1260 AQGTADDAVSKAVANSALIQSEQKTRADND
-1274 SANARKVDELF
+1274 SAL
-1285 AEMDFGYADRTK
+1285 
-1297 FANIN
+1297 
-1302 RSMQRTLAMSIAVA
+1302 
-1316 DWNQSQRIDTL
+1316 SQRIDSVVATAGDNKAL
-1327 QSEFQGNTAQVQN
+1327 IVSEQTTRANADDALSSRIDTVVAKTNNNTAAIVSEQNARTSADNALSSRIDTVSATTSNNTALIQSEQKARADGDSVNAQRIDGVYAQINPQLAGSSNDLAGNDTIFAGVWSEQSARIEGDTALGIRIDNVSSNWGNSLAAIQTENKTQADQLTALAQRVDIIQAAQGGNISLVMDNYYTKAQSDTVIANSIEKFKADYVNPQLNLKASAQALSETQTQVTNINDKLNIASSKLDGVFAQVNPPLAGSDSELAGNDSILVGVWSETSARIEDDTALGQRIDALNVSMNGNTAAISTLNEVVIDADNALSQRIDSLNSDYQGNKASVTSQLSTLSNATSSQASSISGLQASVNTAQSTANTAVNKADNAQSAANTANTAVQSEQKARADADGALGKRIDTVIAKADSN
-1340 ELLTLASKDLSIAS
+1340 AAAIAS
-1354 EQTRLSAAIG
+1354 EQTARVNADSALSSRIDTVQSTVGNNTASIQTQQQSIDGLNAQYTVKTDVNG
-1364 KNSADILELSLA
+1364 R
-1376 VSKPETGLAAQVT
+1376 VSGFG
-1389 QLQTTAEAAQ
+1389 
-1399 ILASSKGEI
+1399 LASS
-1408 IYSVAEPP
+1408 
-1416 AKYRLPQNLWFKKE
+1416 
-1430 GDNTTPHIWDKNSGK
+1430 
-1445 WVALTDKAAADA
+1445 
-1457 QAEAAAAKQAAG
+1457 
-1469 LAQEAADNKGEVIF
+1469 
-1483 SSTAPSAAKRLP
+1483 ST
-1495 QNLWIDTAGG
+1495 
-1505 ANTPKRWNG
+1505 
-1514 SVWVEVTDKA
+1514 
-1524 TKDAAQ
+1524 
-1530 AASAAQKAADA
+1530 
-1541 AQGAADEADRKAKLA
+1541 
-1556 LKDLKDISDD
+1556 
-1566 DKLTPAE
+1566 
-1573 KKQLRLIVDD
+1573 
-1583 IKQVDADIRT
+1583 
-1593 RAAKYKVST
+1593 
-1602 TEYEAAYT
+1602 
-1610 ALITNYINDLLADYD
+1610 
-1625 VTSSVV
+1625 
-1631 RTEFNRKFNE
+1631 
-1641 FFAKRAQLDTSIT
+1641 
-1654 IAAKSV
+1654 
-1660 ADGLKS
+1660 
-1666 ELSLGYSS
+1666 
-1674 KEKYANS
+1674 
-1681 NRTIPNNAATAI
+1681 
-1693 ARAQTQANGASI
+1693 
-1705 AATGAQ
+1705 
-1711 NSAQNAQAAADNA
+1711 
-1724 KTKADVAQAQIND
+1724 
-1737 ISADGRLTP
+1737 
-1746 VEKKQANLI
+1746 
-1755 WVEIVKTDA
+1755 
-1764 EVKAN
+1764 
-1769 AAKYKVDTTAY
+1769 
-1780 SSAYNALNAYLAP
+1780 
-1793 LIADT
+1793 
-1798 NTTSDIDRAK
+1798 
-1808 FDKAFADV
+1808 
-1816 YAARAEVNKL
+1816 
-1826 IVAAAEKQA
+1826 
-1835 ADAQSTA
+1835 QS
-1842 NAKGEV
+1842 
-1848 ITSDTIPDATKR
+1848 
-1860 LPQNL
+1860 
-1865 WIDTRQGKNTPR
+1865 
-1877 RWNGSAWEAV
+1877 
-1887 TDQAAIEA
+1887 
-1895 VDDVKKNL
+1895 
-1903 ATYVKESGA
+1903 
-1912 YSTEFDNI
+1912 
-1920 AGEITTIQGSVKGV
+1920 
-1934 TDSIQVVAAIGDAE
+1934 
-1948 RLKYEISKERLN
+1948 
-1960 KNKAALQG
+1960 
-1968 KVADLDSLIAKYKAQ
+1968 
-1983 RTDAQ
+1983 
-1988 AKKAQATDTS
+1988 
-1998 VIALYDQ
+1998 
-2005 QIALLNTSI
+2005 
-2014 TDTQAQ
+2014 
-2020 RDELASQVT
+2020 
-2029 QLDQEIKELASL
+2029 
-2041 KLTESNIK
+2041 
-2049 KQYFVKFDS
+2049 
-2058 NNRAAGF
+2058 
-2065 GIMENADATI
+2065 

-2110 TVVPAG
+2110 TVVPSG
-2116 TYIKSAYIHNG
+2116 TYIKSAYIHDG

-2133 IADATITS
+2133 INTASITS
-2141 AKIGQ
+2141 LSALS
-2146 GEIKNANIGTAEI
+2146 ANIGHFKSAESGARLEI
-2159 DTLNL
+2159 KDSLLSVYDDNGML
-2164 RGQAVT
+2164 RVR
-2170 VTSAVTQTTFF
+2170 
-2181 DAKTSANT
+2181 
-2189 DAIYLYTGGVTVAV
+2189 L
-2203 EFSLISC
+2203 
-2210 NPEGSG
+2210 
-2216 GFLVECYVN
+2216 
-2225 DVVKGSWNLSG
+2225 
-2236 TFGYYP
+2236 
-2242 SMFFP
+2242 
-2247 FSVAT
+2247 
-2252 GTEQTKVHIKV
+2252 
-2263 TSKGA
+2263 
-2268 KIGSQGYFFKVTG
+2268 G
-2281 LKR
+2281 LW

>member
-1 MSFLSKLFGGGK
+1 MSFLSKLLGGGK

-90 QGFPDVANEKPV
+90 QGFPDVANEKSV

-154 TDNGSYQA
+154 TDNGAYQT
-162 VIDGNVTA
+162 VIDGDVTA

-202 TSDLLSNAMSV
+202 TSDLLSNSMSV

-237 ARTFSNIAKLAVR
+237 ARTFSNIAKLSVR
-250 CRGKLLKIP
+250 CRGKLLSIP

-424 PVRDEYAIA
+424 FVRDEYAIA

-486 SAIIAISDEIFAGRA
+486 SAIIAISDEVFAGRA

-507 AISDDKKTIT
+507 TISGDKKTIT

-540 RQSISAI
+540 RQTISAI
-547 NGADITVSVAFNKPE
+547 NGADITVSVAFDKPE

-613 QPQIVSVVEPNI
+613 QPQRVSVVEPNI
-625 VAAPESVAIGQ
+625 VAAPEAVAIGQ

-673 VKLAPQSGL
+673 VKLAPQGGL

-807 WTTWVSGTTSADAS
+807 WTAWVSGTTSADAS

-827 NGQIT
+827 GGQIT
-832 DSQLHETLGS
+832 ESQLYKDLGA
-842 KIGKVDKIA
+842 KIEKIA
-851 PLELV
+851 TIE
-856 VGDETKGLVK
+856 DGLSNEITDRTNAVK
-866 AIADE
+866 SINDALSAEVQNRINAINATNTAIDKEIDDRQAAISTEITE
-871 RQSRIAAIGT
+871 RQNAV
-881 SALDNSKSL
+881 KS
-890 HERADSLAKTVNGVT
+890 VN
-905 EWQKEVNTDIEK
+905 D
-917 SFEKL
+917 
-922 TYLASELDFGYAD
+922 A
-935 KKQYASTARGT
+935 
-946 AWTFAKTVARAD
+946 
-958 YVNSE
+958 
-963 LARGISADLAGAKA
+963 
-977 SFTEQI
+977 
-983 TATATKNLATT
+983 
-994 QRIENLSAQVVG
+994 
-1006 GYEGNDL
+1006 
-1013 SKLSSG
+1013 LSSEVQNR
-1019 LLYQEAT
+1019 LNAE
-1026 ARATDV
+1026 
-1032 SALSEQISLLSAGVG
+1032 SA
-1047 EQFDP
+1047 
-1052 YKIWHFDKDSEGWTG
+1052 
-1067 GTYSDGY
+1067 
-1074 INARTDKLQSP
+1074 INA
-1085 SLSKTLDDGTVETLN
+1085 
-1100 TNAYHHIKMRLE
+1100 
-1112 VVGEPTWSGLVEWTG
+1112 
-1127 GSKTIT
+1127 
-1133 APKLDGG
+1133 
-1140 VANVSFDL
+1140 
-1148 KWSGNIDK
+1148 
-1156 FTIKIANT
+1156 
-1164 ADNLNYYKVDW
+1164 
-1175 IAVGRPSPA
+1175 
-1184 ASSAAVLDI
+1184 
-1193 KRAFSDYKVSS
+1193 
-1204 SENITDLTSAI
+1204 
-1215 YGTDLTPLTASIREQ
+1215 
-1230 LKTLSTNMGT
+1230 
-1240 YSTTL
+1240 
-1245 SVLDA
+1245 
-1250 WYKGEDASMA
+1250 
-1260 AITKQQYEALTSAD
+1260 
-1274 SANARKVDELF
+1274 
-1285 AEMDFGYADRTK
+1285 
-1297 FANIN
+1297 
-1302 RSMQRTLAMSIAVA
+1302 
-1316 DWNQSQRIDTL
+1316 
-1327 QSEFQGNTAQVQN
+1327 
-1340 ELLTLASKDLSIAS
+1340 SIAS
-1354 EQTRLSAAIG
+1354 EQQTRADADSALSHRVDSVVATAGDNKALIVTEQTARANADSALSSRIDTVVAKTDNNTSAIVSEQNARTSADNALSSRIDTVSATTSNNTALIQSEQQARADGDSVNAQRIDGVYAQINPQLAGSSNDLAGNDAIFAGVWSEQSARIEGDTALGIRIDNVASNWGNSLAAIQTEN
-1364 KNSADILELSLA
+1364 KTQADQLTALA
-1376 VSKPETGLAAQVT
+1376 QRVDIIQAAQGGNISLIMDSYYTKAQSDTVIANGIEKFKADYVNPQLNLKASAQALSDTQTQVT
-1389 QLQTTAEAAQ
+1389 NINDKLN
-1399 ILASSKGEI
+1399 IASSKLDGVFAQVNPPLAGSDGELAGNDSI
-1408 IYSVAEPP
+1408 LVGVWSEISARIE
-1416 AKYRLPQNLWFKKE
+1416 
-1430 GDNTTPHIWDKNSGK
+1430 DDT
-1445 WVALTDKAAADA
+1445 ALGQRIDALNVSMNGNAAAISTLNKVVIDA
-1457 QAEAAAAKQAAG
+1457 
-1469 LAQEAADNKGEVIF
+1469 
-1483 SSTAPSAAKRLP
+1483 
-1495 QNLWIDTAGG
+1495 DTALSQRIDSLNSDYQGNKASVNNQLSTLSNATNSQASSISG
-1505 ANTPKRWNG
+1505 LQASVNT
-1514 SVWVEVTDKA
+1514 
-1524 TKDAAQ
+1524 
-1530 AASAAQKAADA
+1530 
-1541 AQGAADEADRKAKLA
+1541 
-1556 LKDLKDISDD
+1556 
-1566 DKLTPAE
+1566 
-1573 KKQLRLIVDD
+1573 
-1583 IKQVDADIRT
+1583 
-1593 RAAKYKVST
+1593 
-1602 TEYEAAYT
+1602 
-1610 ALITNYINDLLADYD
+1610 
-1625 VTSSVV
+1625 
-1631 RTEFNRKFNE
+1631 
-1641 FFAKRAQLDTSIT
+1641 
-1654 IAAKSV
+1654 
-1660 ADGLKS
+1660 
-1666 ELSLGYSS
+1666 
-1674 KEKYANS
+1674 
-1681 NRTIPNNAATAI
+1681 
-1693 ARAQTQANGASI
+1693 
-1705 AATGAQ
+1705 
-1711 NSAQNAQAAADNA
+1711 
-1724 KTKADVAQAQIND
+1724 
-1737 ISADGRLTP
+1737 
-1746 VEKKQANLI
+1746 
-1755 WVEIVKTDA
+1755 
-1764 EVKAN
+1764 
-1769 AAKYKVDTTAY
+1769 
-1780 SSAYNALNAYLAP
+1780 
-1793 LIADT
+1793 
-1798 NTTSDIDRAK
+1798 
-1808 FDKAFADV
+1808 
-1816 YAARAEVNKL
+1816 
-1826 IVAAAEKQA
+1826 
-1835 ADAQSTA
+1835 AQSTA
-1842 NAKGEV
+1842 NTAVGKADNAQSAANTANTAVQSEQKARA
-1848 ITSDTIPDATKR
+1848 DADGALGKR
-1860 LPQNL
+1860 
-1865 WIDTRQGKNTPR
+1865 IDTVIAKADSN
-1877 RWNGSAWEAV
+1877 A
-1887 TDQAAIEA
+1887 AAIASEQTA
-1895 VDDVKKNL
+1895 RVNADSALSSRIDTVQ
-1903 ATYVKESGA
+1903 
-1912 YSTEFDNI
+1912 STV
-1920 AGEITTIQGSVKGV
+1920 GSN
-1934 TDSIQVVAAIGDAE
+1934 TASIQTQQKSINGLSAQWTVKVDVNGRISGIG
-1948 RLKYEISKERLN
+1948 
-1960 KNKAALQG
+1960 
-1968 KVADLDSLIAKYKAQ
+1968 
-1983 RTDAQ
+1983 
-1988 AKKAQATDTS
+1988 
-1998 VIALYDQ
+1998 
-2005 QIALLNTSI
+2005 
-2014 TDTQAQ
+2014 
-2020 RDELASQVT
+2020 LAS
-2029 QLDQEIKELASL
+2029 D
-2041 KLTESNIK
+2041 
-2049 KQYFVKFDS
+2049 
-2058 NNRAAGF
+2058 NNVS
-2065 GIMENADATI
+2065 

-2086 APPSGTGKG
+2086 APPDGSGKG

-2116 TYIKSAYIHNG
+2116 TYIKSAYIHDG

-2146 GEIKNANIGTAEI
+2146 GEIKSVNIGTAQV
-2159 DTLNL
+2159 DTLQL
-2164 RGQAVT
+2164 AGQSVS
-2170 VTSAVTQTTFF
+2170 VTSAINQTTFF
-2181 DAKTSANT
+2181 DAKTSAFT
-2189 DAIYLYTGGVTVAV
+2189 DAVYLITGGTAVSV

-2216 GFLVECYVN
+2216 SFTVECFVN
-2225 DVVKGSWNLSG
+2225 DVSKNTWTMAG

-2247 FSVAT
+2247 FLVSSAAT
-2252 GTEQTKVHIKV
+2252 GSTKIQIKV
-2263 TSKGA
+2263 TSNGA
-2268 KIGSQGYFFKVTG
+2268 KIGSAGYFLKATA

>member
-1 MSFLSKLFGGGK
+1 MSFLSKLLGGGSK

-84 NNQEYI
+84 NNQDYI

-154 TDNGSYQA
+154 TDNGAYQT

-170 KTSAKYER
+170 KTSDKYER

-202 TSDLLSNAMSV
+202 TSDLLSNAMSI

-367 EQVTVA
+367 EQVTVTV
-373 MDAPQTPVYT
+373 DAPQTPVYT
-383 FSRANVVDG
+383 FSCANVVDG

-413 NPKSDFKTEYE
+413 NPKNDFKTEYE

-486 SAIIAISDEIFAGRA
+486 SAIIAISDEVFAGRA

-507 AISDDKKTIT
+507 AISGDKKTIT

-540 RQSISAI
+540 RQTISAI
-547 NGADITVSVAFNKPE
+547 NGADITVSVAFDKPE

-613 QPQIVSVVEPNI
+613 QPQRVSVVEPNI
-625 VAAPESVAIGQ
+625 VAAPEAVAIGQ

-673 VKLAPQSGL
+673 VKLAPQGGL

-802 GNASP
+802 GNVSP
-807 WTTWVSGTTSADAS
+807 WTAWVKGVTSADAS

-832 DSQLHETLGS
+832 ESQLYKDLGAKID
-842 KIGKVDKIA
+842 KIGMLETGLSAEVQNRINAINATNAAIDKEISDRQAAITAEITERQAAVKNVNDALSAEVQNRLNADNVIQNNISQTNNDIA
-851 PLELV
+851 KEV
-856 VGDETKGLVK
+856 TDRKK
-866 AIADE
+866 AIGDTQTLIQNEA
-871 RQSRIAAIGT
+871 QSR
-881 SALDNSKSL
+881 
-890 HERADSLAKTVNGVT
+890 V
-905 EWQKEVNTDIEK
+905 
-917 SFEKL
+917 
-922 TYLASELDFGYAD
+922 
-935 KKQYASTARGT
+935 
-946 AWTFAKTVARAD
+946 
-958 YVNSE
+958 
-963 LARGISADLAGAKA
+963 
-977 SFTEQI
+977 
-983 TATATKNLATT
+983 
-994 QRIENLSAQVVG
+994 
-1006 GYEGNDL
+1006 
-1013 SKLSSG
+1013 
-1019 LLYQEAT
+1019 
-1026 ARATDV
+1026 
-1032 SALSEQISLLSAGVG
+1032 
-1047 EQFDP
+1047 
-1052 YKIWHFDKDSEGWTG
+1052 
-1067 GTYSDGY
+1067 DGDT
-1074 INARTDKLQSP
+1074 INARRIDGVYAQVNPAMAGDSGMAG
-1085 SLSKTLDDGTVETLN
+1085 DDTVFVGVWSETS
-1100 TNAYHHIKMRLE
+1100 ARIE
-1112 VVGEPTWSGLVEWTG
+1112 GD
-1127 GSKTIT
+1127 T
-1133 APKLDGG
+1133 ALGQR
-1140 VANVSFDL
+1140 
-1148 KWSGNIDK
+1148 IDVL
-1156 FTIKIANT
+1156 TASVNDNT
-1164 ADNLNYYKVDW
+1164 ATIYTNNKVLIDADKALASRIDNLNT
-1175 IAVGRPSPA
+1175 
-1184 ASSAAVLDI
+1184 
-1193 KRAFSDYKVSS
+1193 DYQGNKATI
-1204 SENITDLTSAI
+1204 NT
-1215 YGTDLTPLTASIREQ
+1215 Q
-1230 LKTLSTNMGT
+1230 LKTLS
-1240 YSTTL
+1240 
-1245 SVLDA
+1245 
-1250 WYKGEDASMA
+1250 DASSAQSSSINTLQSSVSTAQSTADTAVRKANA
-1260 AITKQQYEALTSAD
+1260 AQGTADDAVSKAVANSALIQSEQQTRADND
-1274 SANARKVDELF
+1274 SAL
-1285 AEMDFGYADRTK
+1285 
-1297 FANIN
+1297 
-1302 RSMQRTLAMSIAVA
+1302 
-1316 DWNQSQRIDTL
+1316 SQRIDSVVATAGDNKAL
-1327 QSEFQGNTAQVQN
+1327 IVSEQTTRANADDALSSRIDTVVAKTDNNTSAIVSEQNARTSADNALSSRIDTVSAATSSNTALIQSEQQARADGDSVNAQRIDGVYAQINPQLAGSDSDLAGNDTIFAGVWSEQSARIEADSALSIRIDNVASNWGSSLASIQTENKTQADQLTALAQRVDIIQAAQGGNLSLVMDNYYTKAQSDTVIANGIEKFKADYVNPQLNLKASAQALSDTQTQVTNINDKLNIASSKLDGVFAQVNPIMAGSDSELAGNDSILVGVWSETSARIEDDSALGQRIDALNVSMNGNTAAIS
-1340 ELLTLASKDLSIAS
+1340 TL
-1354 EQTRLSAAIG
+1354 
-1364 KNSADILELSLA
+1364 
-1376 VSKPETGLAAQVT
+1376 
-1389 QLQTTAEAAQ
+1389 
-1399 ILASSKGEI
+1399 
-1408 IYSVAEPP
+1408 
-1416 AKYRLPQNLWFKKE
+1416 
-1430 GDNTTPHIWDKNSGK
+1430 
-1445 WVALTDKAAADA
+1445 
-1457 QAEAAAAKQAAG
+1457 
-1469 LAQEAADNKGEVIF
+1469 NKVVI
-1483 SSTAPSAAKRLP
+1483 
-1495 QNLWIDTAGG
+1495 D
-1505 ANTPKRWNG
+1505 
-1514 SVWVEVTDKA
+1514 
-1524 TKDAAQ
+1524 
-1530 AASAAQKAADA
+1530 
-1541 AQGAADEADRKAKLA
+1541 
-1556 LKDLKDISDD
+1556 
-1566 DKLTPAE
+1566 
-1573 KKQLRLIVDD
+1573 
-1583 IKQVDADIRT
+1583 
-1593 RAAKYKVST
+1593 
-1602 TEYEAAYT
+1602 
-1610 ALITNYINDLLADYD
+1610 
-1625 VTSSVV
+1625 
-1631 RTEFNRKFNE
+1631 
-1641 FFAKRAQLDTSIT
+1641 
-1654 IAAKSV
+1654 
-1660 ADGLKS
+1660 
-1666 ELSLGYSS
+1666 
-1674 KEKYANS
+1674 
-1681 NRTIPNNAATAI
+1681 
-1693 ARAQTQANGASI
+1693 
-1705 AATGAQ
+1705 
-1711 NSAQNAQAAADNA
+1711 ADNA
-1724 KTKADVAQAQIND
+1724 LSQRIDSLNSDYQGNKASVTSQLSTLSNATSSQASS
-1737 ISADGRLTP
+1737 ISGLQTS
-1746 VEKKQANLI
+1746 V
-1755 WVEIVKTDA
+1755 
-1764 EVKAN
+1764 
-1769 AAKYKVDTTAY
+1769 
-1780 SSAYNALNAYLAP
+1780 
-1793 LIADT
+1793 
-1798 NTTSDIDRAK
+1798 NT
-1808 FDKAFADV
+1808 
-1816 YAARAEVNKL
+1816 
-1826 IVAAAEKQA
+1826 
-1835 ADAQSTA
+1835 AQSTA
-1842 NAKGEV
+1842 NTAVGKADNAQSTANTANAAVQSEQQARV
-1848 ITSDTIPDATKR
+1848 SADSALSSR
-1860 LPQNL
+1860 
-1865 WIDTRQGKNTPR
+1865 IDTVQSTVGNNT
-1877 RWNGSAWEAV
+1877 A
-1887 TDQAAIEA
+1887 
-1895 VDDVKKNL
+1895 
-1903 ATYVKESGA
+1903 
-1912 YSTEFDNI
+1912 
-1920 AGEITTIQGSVKGV
+1920 
-1934 TDSIQVVAAIGDAE
+1934 SIQTQQQSINGLSAQWTVKVDVNGRISGIG
-1948 RLKYEISKERLN
+1948 
-1960 KNKAALQG
+1960 
-1968 KVADLDSLIAKYKAQ
+1968 
-1983 RTDAQ
+1983 
-1988 AKKAQATDTS
+1988 
-1998 VIALYDQ
+1998 
-2005 QIALLNTSI
+2005 
-2014 TDTQAQ
+2014 
-2020 RDELASQVT
+2020 LAS
-2029 QLDQEIKELASL
+2029 D
-2041 KLTESNIK
+2041 
-2049 KQYFVKFDS
+2049 
-2058 NNRAAGF
+2058 NNVS
-2065 GIMENADATI
+2065 

-2116 TYIKSAYIHNG
+2116 TYIKSAYIHDG

-2146 GEIKNANIGTAEI
+2146 GEIKSVNIGTAEI

-2189 DAIYLYTGGVTVAV
+2189 DAIYLYTGGVVVAV

-2216 GFLVECYVN
+2216 SFLVECYVN
-2225 DVVKGSWNLSG
+2225 DVVKGSWNLAG

-2252 GTEQTKVHIKV
+2252 GTGQTKVHIKV
-2263 TSKGA
+2263 TSNGA

>member
-1 MSFLSKLFGGGK
+1 MSFLSKLLGGGSK

-84 NNQEYI
+84 NNQDYI

-102 GVQLRQ
+102 NVQLRQ

-141 ITGTTVKYRIDLM
+141 ITGTIVKYRIDLM
-154 TDNGSYQA
+154 TDNGAYQT
-162 VIDGNVTA
+162 VIDGDVTA

-237 ARTFSNIAKLAVR
+237 ARTFSNIAKLSVR
-250 CRGKLLKIP
+250 CRGKLLSIP

-367 EQVTVA
+367 EQVTVT

-413 NPKSDFKTEYE
+413 NPKNDFKTEYE
-424 PVRDEYAIA
+424 FVRDEYAIA

-486 SAIIAISDEIFAGRA
+486 SAIIAISDEVFAGRA

-507 AISDDKKTIT
+507 AISGDRKTIT
-517 LDRAVTANV
+517 LDRVVTANV
-526 GDTLVINNSDGVAE
+526 GDTLVINNGDGVAE
-540 RQSISAI
+540 RQTISAI
-547 NGADITVSVAFNKPE
+547 NGADITVSVAFDKPE
-562 AQHIWAIDSPNL
+562 VQHIWAIDSPNL

-613 QPQIVSVVEPNI
+613 QPQRVSVVEPNI
-625 VAAPESVAIGQ
+625 VAAPEAVAIGQ

-802 GNASP
+802 GNVSP
-807 WTTWVSGTTSADAS
+807 WTAWVKGVTSADAS

-832 DSQLHETLGS
+832 ESQLYQDLGT
-842 KIGKVDKIA
+842 KIEKIA
-851 PLELV
+851 TIE
-856 VGDETKGLVK
+856 DGLSNEITDRTNAVK
-866 AIADE
+866 SINDALSAEVQNRLNAIKSTNEAINKEITE
-871 RQSRIAAIGT
+871 RQAAITAEITERQAAVKNVNDALSAEVQNRLNADNALSSSISTEQQTRADNDSALSKRIDSVVATAGDNKALIVSEQTARANADSALSSRIDTVVAKTDNNTSAIVSEQNARTSADNALSSRIDTVSAATSSNTALIQSEQQARADGDSVNAQRIDGVYAQVNPQLAGSDSDLAGNDTIFAGVWSEQSARIEGDTALGIRIDNVSSNWGNSLAAIQT
-881 SALDNSKSL
+881 ENKTQADQLTALAQRVDIIQAAQGGNISLVMDNYYTKAQS
-890 HERADSLAKTVNGVT
+890 DTVIANG
-905 EWQKEVNTDIEK
+905 IEK
-917 SFEKL
+917 FK
-922 TYLASELDFGYAD
+922 
-935 KKQYASTARGT
+935 
-946 AWTFAKTVARAD
+946 AD
-958 YVNSE
+958 YVNPQLNLKASAQALSETQTQVTNINDKLNIASSKLDGVFAQVNPPLAGSDSE
-963 LARGISADLAGAKA
+963 LAGNDSIMVGVWSEISARIEDD
-977 SFTEQI
+977 
-983 TATATKNLATT
+983 TALG
-994 QRIENLSAQVVG
+994 QRIDALNVSMN
-1006 GYEGNDL
+1006 GN
-1013 SKLSSG
+1013 
-1019 LLYQEAT
+1019 T
-1026 ARATDV
+1026 AA
-1032 SALSEQISLLSAGVG
+1032 IS
-1047 EQFDP
+1047 
-1052 YKIWHFDKDSEGWTG
+1052 
-1067 GTYSDGY
+1067 
-1074 INARTDKLQSP
+1074 
-1085 SLSKTLDDGTVETLN
+1085 TLN
-1100 TNAYHHIKMRLE
+1100 TAMIN
-1112 VVGEPTWSGLVEWTG
+1112 
-1127 GSKTIT
+1127 
-1133 APKLDGG
+1133 
-1140 VANVSFDL
+1140 
-1148 KWSGNIDK
+1148 
-1156 FTIKIANT
+1156 
-1164 ADNLNYYKVDW
+1164 
-1175 IAVGRPSPA
+1175 
-1184 ASSAAVLDI
+1184 
-1193 KRAFSDYKVSS
+1193 
-1204 SENITDLTSAI
+1204 
-1215 YGTDLTPLTASIREQ
+1215 
-1230 LKTLSTNMGT
+1230 
-1240 YSTTL
+1240 
-1245 SVLDA
+1245 
-1250 WYKGEDASMA
+1250 
-1260 AITKQQYEALTSAD
+1260 AD
-1274 SANARKVDELF
+1274 SAL
-1285 AEMDFGYADRTK
+1285 
-1297 FANIN
+1297 
-1302 RSMQRTLAMSIAVA
+1302 
-1316 DWNQSQRIDTL
+1316 SQRIDTL
-1327 QSEFQGNTAQVQN
+1327 NSDYQGNKATVSSQ
-1340 ELLTLASKDLSIAS
+1340 LSTLSNATSS
-1354 EQTRLSAAIG
+1354 Q
-1364 KNSADILELSLA
+1364 
-1376 VSKPETGLAAQVT
+1376 
-1389 QLQTTAEAAQ
+1389 
-1399 ILASSKGEI
+1399 ASSISGLQA
-1408 IYSVAEPP
+1408 SV
-1416 AKYRLPQNLWFKKE
+1416 
-1430 GDNTTPHIWDKNSGK
+1430 NT
-1445 WVALTDKAAADA
+1445 
-1457 QAEAAAAKQAAG
+1457 
-1469 LAQEAADNKGEVIF
+1469 
-1483 SSTAPSAAKRLP
+1483 
-1495 QNLWIDTAGG
+1495 
-1505 ANTPKRWNG
+1505 
-1514 SVWVEVTDKA
+1514 
-1524 TKDAAQ
+1524 
-1530 AASAAQKAADA
+1530 
-1541 AQGAADEADRKAKLA
+1541 
-1556 LKDLKDISDD
+1556 
-1566 DKLTPAE
+1566 
-1573 KKQLRLIVDD
+1573 
-1583 IKQVDADIRT
+1583 
-1593 RAAKYKVST
+1593 
-1602 TEYEAAYT
+1602 
-1610 ALITNYINDLLADYD
+1610 
-1625 VTSSVV
+1625 
-1631 RTEFNRKFNE
+1631 
-1641 FFAKRAQLDTSIT
+1641 
-1654 IAAKSV
+1654 
-1660 ADGLKS
+1660 
-1666 ELSLGYSS
+1666 
-1674 KEKYANS
+1674 
-1681 NRTIPNNAATAI
+1681 
-1693 ARAQTQANGASI
+1693 
-1705 AATGAQ
+1705 
-1711 NSAQNAQAAADNA
+1711 
-1724 KTKADVAQAQIND
+1724 
-1737 ISADGRLTP
+1737 
-1746 VEKKQANLI
+1746 
-1755 WVEIVKTDA
+1755 
-1764 EVKAN
+1764 
-1769 AAKYKVDTTAY
+1769 
-1780 SSAYNALNAYLAP
+1780 
-1793 LIADT
+1793 
-1798 NTTSDIDRAK
+1798 
-1808 FDKAFADV
+1808 
-1816 YAARAEVNKL
+1816 
-1826 IVAAAEKQA
+1826 
-1835 ADAQSTA
+1835 AQSTA
-1842 NAKGEV
+1842 NTAVGKADNAQSTANTANAAVQSEQQARV
-1848 ITSDTIPDATKR
+1848 SADSALSSR
-1860 LPQNL
+1860 
-1865 WIDTRQGKNTPR
+1865 IDTVQSTVGSNT
-1877 RWNGSAWEAV
+1877 A
-1887 TDQAAIEA
+1887 
-1895 VDDVKKNL
+1895 
-1903 ATYVKESGA
+1903 
-1912 YSTEFDNI
+1912 
-1920 AGEITTIQGSVKGV
+1920 
-1934 TDSIQVVAAIGDAE
+1934 SIQTQQKSIDG
-1948 RLKYEISKERLN
+1948 LN
-1960 KNKAALQG
+1960 AQYTV
-1968 KVADLDSLIAKYKAQ
+1968 KVDVNGRVSGFG
-1983 RTDAQ
+1983 
-1988 AKKAQATDTS
+1988 
-1998 VIALYDQ
+1998 
-2005 QIALLNTSI
+2005 
-2014 TDTQAQ
+2014 
-2020 RDELASQVT
+2020 LASSNT
-2029 QLDQEIKELASL
+2029 QS
-2041 KLTESNIK
+2041 
-2049 KQYFVKFDS
+2049 
-2058 NNRAAGF
+2058 
-2065 GIMENADATI
+2065 

-2086 APPSGTGKG
+2086 APPDGSGKG

-2189 DAIYLYTGGVTVAV
+2189 DAIYLYTGGVVVAV

-2216 GFLVECYVN
+2216 SFLVECYVN
-2225 DVVKGSWNLSG
+2225 DVVKGSWNLAG

-2252 GTEQTKVHIKV
+2252 GTGQTKVHIKV
-2263 TSKGA
+2263 TSNGA